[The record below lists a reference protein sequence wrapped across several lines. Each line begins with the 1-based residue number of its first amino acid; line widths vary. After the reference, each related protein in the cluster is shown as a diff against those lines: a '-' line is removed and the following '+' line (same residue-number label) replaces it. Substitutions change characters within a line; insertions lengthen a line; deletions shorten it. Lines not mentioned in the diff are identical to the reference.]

1 MGSVYADVNPE
12 DGNGFAF
19 LSLPSASRGLSEKRW
34 ATKALPDWTEQTI
47 FDYTQDIFILPH
59 RIEGTEKLSLEFFSC
74 TTGQAHPRASC
85 PTVHLELS

>member
-59 RIEGTEKLSLEFFSC
+59 R
-74 TTGQAHPRASC
+74 
-85 PTVHLELS
+85 